1 MGRTHYEGE
10 KMGKLIVLGVLVMLL
25 VPIVASGA
33 TIGGGD
39 IFFHP
44 EGAGDVL
51 YSHDIHV
58 GKLGLKCKECHYQ
71 VFHTVATH
79 VKKTM
84 ADMEK
89 GESCGTCHNG
99 KRAFDVKGKNCNRCH
114 QQ

>member
-1 MGRTHYEGE
+1 
-10 KMGKLIVLGVLVMLL
+10 MGKLIALGVLVML
-25 VPIVASGA
+25 VMPFAAWG

-58 GKLGLKCKECHYQ
+58 GKLGIKCKECHYLI
-71 VFHTVATH
+71 FHTVATH
-79 VKKTM
+79 EKKTM

-89 GESCGTCHNG
+89 GLSCGTCHNG
-99 KRAFDVKGKNCNRCH
+99 KRAFDVKAKNCTKCH
-114 QQ
+114 EQ